1 MRDQIKAY
9 VDGELSG
16 AEAQEMEAAM
26 KTDAD
31 LQAEVEMMRFL
42 GTQLSSARVRFEPKG
57 MDKVAARFEKKR
69 RWRMM
74 PLAVAGMLAVGIIV
88 WPMIRGDSG
97 RVFAFSDLGN
107 GVAGDV
113 EGPGEVPKV
122 SHSTEAGAA
131 VPAPHVFLKTD
142 GENIQGRGVNAG
154 KAVPD
159 PSLPLS
165 EVDASSGPSDPPHFG
180 GGVAFGAGNDPRKE
194 ARQTGLRGIDN
205 DSKLAETFRDNP
217 RVTDNPNISPVGP
230 LLVRTGSITIR
241 VKSAQDA
248 MNEAIGIAKSMGG
261 YHEASHHSAG
271 KGYDA
276 QADVTIRIPV
286 TRFDRALSALRELGE
301 VTDDSSEAQDVT
313 AEIADVGARLKVM
326 RAEEES
332 YVTMLRAGR
341 KVGEI
346 LEIKDRLS
354 TVRQEIESLT
364 AQQKALKNQS
374 SYSTITCSF
383 TQRPQAEAKAEPT
396 NWIEDAWANGANGAK
411 SLGRAIGTFCIFAL
425 SYAPFWLPVV
435 LLGWFLS
442 RRRAA

>member
-1 MRDQIKAY
+1 MSLRDQIKAY
-9 VDGELSG
+9 VDGELSS
-16 AEAQEMEAAM
+16 AEMQEMEAAM

-57 MDKVAARFEKKR
+57 LDKVAGRFEKRR

-74 PLAVAGMLAVGIIV
+74 PLAVAGMLAVGIIA
-88 WPMIRGDSG
+88 WPMVRGGGIAGQTGPGFVVGGARPEGLGDPPAVIHSAEAGVEVPTTETDGGLRPAPIPSDLNVAGRGSFEGGASREKG
-97 RVFAFSDLGN
+97 RVQTNSAQTTTHWYSD
-107 GVAGDV
+107 AK
-113 EGPGEVPKV
+113 PTRGEEISP
-122 SHSTEAGAA
+122 
-131 VPAPHVFLKTD
+131 
-142 GENIQGRGVNAG
+142 
-154 KAVPD
+154 
-159 PSLPLS
+159 
-165 EVDASSGPSDPPHFG
+165 ASSAPTT
-180 GGVAFGAGNDPRKE
+180 AE
-194 ARQTGLRGIDN
+194 AALN
-205 DSKLAETFRDNP
+205 
-217 RVTDNPNISPVGP
+217 P
-230 LLVRTGSITIR
+230 LLIRTGSITIR

-248 MNEAIGIAKSMGG
+248 MNQAIGIAKSMGG

-301 VTDDSSEAQDVT
+301 VTDDASNSQDVT

-341 KVGEI
+341 RVGEI

-374 SYSTITCSF
+374 SYSTISCSF
-383 TQRPQAEAKAEPT
+383 TQRPQAEPEPEPT
-396 NWIEDAWANGANGAK
+396 NWIEDAWVNAANGAK
-411 SLGRAIGTFCIFAL
+411 SLGRAIATFGIFAL

-435 LLGWFLS
+435 LIGWFLS
-442 RRRAA
+442 RRRAV